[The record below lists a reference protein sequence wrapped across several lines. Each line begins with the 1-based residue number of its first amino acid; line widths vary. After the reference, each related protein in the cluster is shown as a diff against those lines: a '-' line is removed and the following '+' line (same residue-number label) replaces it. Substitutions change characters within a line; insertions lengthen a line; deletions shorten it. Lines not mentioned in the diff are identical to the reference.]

1 MTRTTSTPARRGLRV
16 LVLPAAL
23 ALTGLTA
30 TAAVAAPPPAAAK
43 AATYGAGYIARHT
56 TAAGG
61 YAGDVTS
68 TAEAVLSLH
77 AAGVGRS
84 AATAGT
90 TWLSKHLGA
99 PVKTDGADNA
109 GRLALVILAART
121 EGRDVRHFGG
131 TAPANDLVTR
141 LLATGRTTGPDA
153 GLFGAQAPTY
163 DGAYRQGLALAAL
176 KAAGVAASN
185 AKVSKGI
192 AWLTA
197 QQCAN
202 GLWQGYRASTATPCP
217 VADPATFAGPDTN
230 STGLA
235 AQGLAAYGRLP
246 KKATVLAS
254 LRAVQSADGG
264 FPFLAAAGQS
274 SDPQSTAIGLQAVL
288 AAGGAPASSA
298 WTKGGATPYSRI
310 VSFQLGCGDPAA
322 SRGAFYYPGSRAVND
337 MVTLQVVPAL
347 TAKTLPLARTTPA
360 TTVPTLP
367 C

>member
-1 MTRTTSTPARRGLRV
+1 MTPTTRTRRGLRV

-23 ALTGLTA
+23 AASGLMVTTA
-30 TAAVAAPPPAAAK
+30 LAAPPAAATR
-43 AATYGAGYIARHT
+43 AASSGAGYIARHT

-61 YAGDVTS
+61 YARDVTS

-90 TWLSKHLGA
+90 TWLKGQLGA
-99 PVKTDGADNA
+99 PVTTEGTGNA
-109 GRLALVILAART
+109 GRLALVILAARA
-121 EGRDVRHFGG
+121 GGADVRHFGG
-131 TAPANDLVTR
+131 RAPANDLVTR

-153 GLFGAQAPTY
+153 GLFGAQDPTY

-176 KAAGVAASN
+176 KAAGVPVTN
-185 AKVSKGI
+185 PKVGRGI
-192 AWLTA
+192 GWLTA

-202 GLWQGYRASTATPCP
+202 GLWQGYRASTSAPCP
-217 VADPATFAGPDTN
+217 AADPATFAGPDTN

-235 AQGLAAYGRLP
+235 VQGLAAYSRLP
-246 KKATVLAS
+246 KTGTVLAS

-264 FPFLAAAGQS
+264 FPFLAAPGQR
-274 SDPQSTAIGLQAVL
+274 SDPQSTALALQAVL
-288 AAGGAPASSA
+288 AAGGDPASSS
-298 WTKGGATPYSRI
+298 WTRGGSTPYRRI
-310 VSFQLGCGDPAA
+310 VAFQLGCSDPVA
-322 SRGAFYYPGSRAVND
+322 SRGAFFYRGGRAVND

-347 TAKTLPLARTTPA
+347 AGKTLPLTPSTPSTA
-360 TTVPTLP
+360 VPTLP